1 MLEVSG
7 EFSRSLQQLSVLSWL
22 RSVHSDEWKQRKS
35 VRPHLF
41 FRQALATNRT
51 TWRVG
56 CCTADQISL
65 ILVMLQ
71 PLSCSGIASRT
82 GWVSA
87 EWLSVWSGMET
98 ETVGVMSDGCIWL
111 FSVLP
116 PGKSLPVFTWKEKRY
131 QITLAAWTVLFC
143 PVYYGQMTR
152 LFPKANIITLG
163 KNRASKYRLIF
174 DEQFSRIA
182 FLEVLTKMKAHYRL
196 GIIRPAERDRRAK
209 ILTFLLLWFF
219 LII

>member
-1 MLEVSG
+1 MCSEKVFNTGQEETINVLHKAFRQITSHYAESSSSGPVLEVSG
-7 EFSRSLQQLSVLSWL
+7 ECSRSLQQLSVLSWL
-22 RSVHSDEWKQRKS
+22 RSVHSDEWKQRKC

-71 PLSCSGIASRT
+71 PLSCSGIASRA

-116 PGKSLPVFTWKEKRY
+116 PGKSLPVFT
-131 QITLAAWTVLFC
+131 
-143 PVYYGQMTR
+143 
-152 LFPKANIITLG
+152 
-163 KNRASKYRLIF
+163 
-174 DEQFSRIA
+174 
-182 FLEVLTKMKAHYRL
+182 
-196 GIIRPAERDRRAK
+196 
-209 ILTFLLLWFF
+209 
-219 LII
+219 